1 MKLFLSTYINKIDK
15 KGRLSVPASFRNAL
29 KDEDFNGIIVFKSH
43 KNKALEGWS
52 ASRIEQISES
62 IDNYDIF
69 SEEQD
74 YLNTAIFA
82 ESQELSFDKDG
93 RITLPQSMIE
103 FLGSNEHVAFVGQGK
118 TFQIWNPTDLD
129 EYKNKS
135 RTQLKKQGIT
145 IKVNKDNTN

>member
-15 KGRLSVPASFRNAL
+15 KGRVSVPASFRAAL
-29 KDEDFNGIIVFKSH
+29 KGEDFKGIVVFKSH

-52 ASRIEQISES
+52 SSRLEEISDR
-62 IDNYDIF
+62 IDNYDVF

-74 YLNTAIFA
+74 YLTTSIFS
-82 ESQELSFDKDG
+82 ESQELGFDKDG
-93 RITLPQSMIE
+93 RITLPQSMIDY
-103 FLGSNEHVAFVGQGK
+103 LGTTEHIAFVGLGK

-129 EYKNKS
+129 EYKSKS

-145 IKVNKDNTN
+145 IKNNNST

>member
-15 KGRLSVPASFRNAL
+15 KGRVSVPASFRSAL
-29 KDEDFNGIIVFKSH
+29 KGNEFKGIIVFKSH

-52 ASRIEQISES
+52 SSRIEEISER
-62 IDNYDIF
+62 IDNYDVF

-74 YLNTAIFA
+74 YLTTAIFS
-82 ESQELSFDKDG
+82 ESQELGFDKDG

-103 FLGSNEHVAFVGQGK
+103 YLGATEHIAFVGQGK
-118 TFQIWNPTDLD
+118 TFQIWNPVDLD
-129 EYKNKS
+129 EYKEKS

-145 IKVNKDNTN
+145 IKANNST